1 MVVGKT
7 NIDSDQMDAAKPTRT
22 DTQNQNQQRPNVNPN
37 PNPNSKSKKK
47 KGGPI
52 SMDHVLLALQ
62 ETKDERDLRI
72 RALLD
77 FFDAANLGYLD
88 CPQIE
93 TYCSLLLINLF
104 FILSSLFPLP
114 TESLSILT

>member
-1 MVVGKT
+1 M
-7 NIDSDQMDAAKPTRT
+7 
-22 DTQNQNQQRPNVNPN
+22 NPN

-52 SMDHVLLALQ
+52 STDHMLLALQ

-72 RALLD
+72 RALFD

-88 CPQIE
+88 YPQIE

-104 FILSSLFPLP
+104 FILSFFSSPPLNHSLFSPDSV
-114 TESLSILT
+114 SLSPICNDQHQ